1 MSITLTQAFLSEI
14 RGSNMGSKQDAIQID
29 WEPYQEVIRTL
40 YLAMDKFLQDVITYM
55 KDTYEFHAR

>member
-1 MSITLTQAFLSEI
+1 
-14 RGSNMGSKQDAIQID
+14 MGSKQDAIQID

-40 YLAMDKFLQDVITYM
+40 YLTMDKSLQEVMTYM